1 MKLDVSIISSG
12 IVVIYKEPEIAPIC
26 DPKRTLSLH
35 EFKLKMRT
43 NSGLQFH
50 RGAVH
55 LVESGIL
62 AWMVVK
68 LDK

>member
-12 IVVIYKEPEIAPIC
+12 IVVIYKEPEMAPIC

-55 LVESGIL
+55 
-62 AWMVVK
+62 
-68 LDK
+68 